1 MNVVGEI
8 VLSTFVEGVLD
19 KLLSMD
25 FLNPIRSEEL
35 NKPLEKLKLT
45 LPSVAT
51 VGNDAEEKRFEK
63 PVIGAWLKQLK
74 HAVYDAEDVLD
85 EIAFKAMED
94 QQEPQSQINRK
105 TTSLLTEPGV
115 YGRNDDREKIIRMLI
130 SDENVSSNGF
140 CGIPIV
146 GMGGVGKTTL
156 ARLVCNDYTV
166 KLWVCGAFRLECMG
180 LCI

>member
-8 VLSTFVEGVLD
+8 VLSTF
-19 KLLSMD
+19 
-25 FLNPIRSEEL
+25 
-35 NKPLEKLKLT
+35 LE
-45 LPSVAT
+45 

-105 TTSLLTEPGV
+105 VWDVFSKCRKIISDTL
-115 YGRNDDREKIIRMLI
+115 NDDREKIIRMLI

-156 ARLVCNDYTV
+156 A
-166 KLWVCGAFRLECMG
+166 
-180 LCI
+180 